1 MIVST
6 RSPSLNSG
14 RLVLAV
20 RPNMTWLGQIL
31 CAYDKLPLNR
41 RSPGFEPIVKTIL
54 PRSTR
59 PNLSTYRLALP
70 STPARSRS
78 NPHS

>member
-20 RPNMTWLGQIL
+20 RPNLIWLGQIL

-41 RSPGFEPIVKTIL
+41 CSSGFEAIIATTL

-70 STPARSRS
+70 STPARSPLKS
-78 NPHS
+78 P